1 MADAAPAGSGICSL
15 FKLETDSEQR
25 PDERT
30 ALNAGTVSVDNPFK
44 ECRGEGAVI
53 TRGGYQV
60 QKRNVLCC
68 FN

>member
-1 MADAAPAGSGICSL
+1 MADAVPAGSGIRRL
-15 FKLETDSEQR
+15 FKLETEREQR

-30 ALNAGTVSVDNPFK
+30 ALNAGTVSVDNAFK

-53 TRGGYQV
+53 TRGGYRV
-60 QKRNVLCC
+60 QKRNALCC